1 METIVLAADL
11 GTTGCKTCLYRIGE
25 RLELMGSAL
34 AEYPLMMTADGGA
47 EQAVDD
53 WWDALCASTRE
64 VLSKTAHPP
73 DAIQGMA
80 FCCQMQGSI
89 HVDREGRALRN
100 PMTYLD
106 GRAVRQ
112 MQASLGHGLLR
123 ISGLNAFKALTTL
136 RITGGV
142 AATPKDPL
150 WKYHWVR
157 ENEPEIFQQTDKWL
171 DVKDYLILRCTGQLS
186 MTRDS
191 AHATFLYD
199 TRAGRERWHSGLC
212 KTYGVDMDHLPPVV
226 AATQVVGLL
235 SRASAGALGLAPD
248 IPVFGGGGD
257 LTMAAIGSGCMDL
270 YDTHIYVGTS
280 GWVVSNVDR
289 RMVDIANF
297 MASII
302 GAIPDRYNY
311 VGEQETSGACL
322 RWVRDHLAL
331 DEIGLYLEGETD
343 PAAQMDELYALLNRV
358 VAQTRPGAGNLIF
371 TPWLHGNRAPREDA
385 LARGM
390 FFNIGMSTG
399 KRQMIRAVLEGVAFH
414 KRWILEAMEKKI
426 PRRERIVFVGGGAK
440 SQVWCRIMADVL
452 GREIVTV
459 KHPQDI
465 GTAGAALV
473 CGVGLGKITS
483 YEAAKPMIP
492 MGERYAPDRDHR
504 AVYDRS
510 YKVFKSLYQQN
521 RKLFRSLNRI

>member
-1 METIVLAADL
+1 METFVLTSDL

-34 AEYPLMMTADGGA
+34 AEYPLMITADGGA
-47 EQAVDD
+47 EQAADD
-53 WWDALCASTRE
+53 WWRALCASTRE
-64 VLSKTAHPP
+64 VLSKTAHAP

-89 HVDREGRALRN
+89 HVDREGRVLRN
-100 PMTYLD
+100 PMTYMD

-123 ISGLNAFKALTTL
+123 ISGLNAFKALNTL

-157 ENEPEIFQQTDKWL
+157 ENEPEIFKQTDKWL
-171 DVKDYLILRCTGQLS
+171 DVKDYLILRCTGQLG

-199 TRAGRERWHSGLC
+199 TRPGKKKWHPGLC
-212 KTYGVDMDHLPPVV
+212 KTYGVDRDHLPPVV
-226 AATQVVGLL
+226 EATQVVGRLT
-235 SRASAGALGLAPD
+235 RAAAGALGLAPG

-257 LTMAAIGSGCMDL
+257 LSMAAIGSGCMDL
-270 YDTHIYVGTS
+270 YETHIYVGTS
-280 GWVVSNVDR
+280 GWVVANVDK

-297 MASII
+297 MASIL
-302 GAIPDRYNY
+302 GAIPGRYNY

-322 RWVRDHLAL
+322 QWVRDHLAL
-331 DEIGLYLEGETD
+331 DEIGLYLEGKTD
-343 PAAQMDELYALLNRV
+343 PAQQMDELYTLLNRV
-358 VAQTRPGAGNLIF
+358 VEETRPGAGNLIF

-385 LARGM
+385 HARGM
-390 FFNIGMSTG
+390 FFNIGMNTG

-459 KHPQDI
+459 RHPQDI
-465 GTAGAALV
+465 GTAGAAMV

-483 YEAAKPMIP
+483 FEAAKPMIP
-492 MGERYAPDRDHR
+492 MGAQFAPNPAHR

-521 RKLFRSLNRI
+521 QKLFQILNRT